1 MAVFEPSFGRQCRMR
16 EFTLQ
21 LVRDKSDVFDTK
33 ETRSFTH
40 SVSLEISTFGQA
52 MVQHQKSLT
61 HSGSK
66 ALASN
71 TRPNDGSKTAKR

>member
-1 MAVFEPSFGRQCRMR
+1 MR

-33 ETRSFTH
+33 ETRAFTH
-40 SVSLEISTFGQA
+40 SVSPEICTFGQA
-52 MVQHQKSLT
+52 MVEHQKSLT

-66 ALASN
+66 ALTSN
-71 TRPNDGSKTAKR
+71 NTTTMRPNDGSKTAKR